1 MIVLGIIIAGLAAYL
16 VYALVYPEKLQ
27 LKTHEEEDNNV
38 SEIVLV
44 CSASVILTSQAIQQ
58 KHSIEF
64 YFLQGR
70 KGQQSIAV
78 KGFSDNYLSY
88 CTMQN

>member
-38 SEIVLV
+38 SDINN
-44 CSASVILTSQAIQQ
+44 
-58 KHSIEF
+58 
-64 YFLQGR
+64 
-70 KGQQSIAV
+70 IAYLH
-78 KGFSDNYLSY
+78 GSGDSDRHLPVPCGNKTENICGS
-88 CTMQN
+88 CI